1 LLNQVPVSRLTF
13 ACLTEFVVHVNF
25 QIRLG
30 DVSNRNYY
38 AAAGAV
44 LKNDRVSVYSDNPS
58 AKITL
63 AFDCDTRLDF
73 RCLTCKPLIIGQFVE
88 SALDTGRRNLK
99 RVWRVDEIFNIQHGA
114 EMVTHFGTILVS
126 DSSRLI
132 NEQSDYRTAF
142 RAGKFR
148 VYQFE
153 PKIDS
158 SLFS

>member
-1 LLNQVPVSRLTF
+1 
-13 ACLTEFVVHVNF
+13 
-25 QIRLG
+25 
-30 DVSNRNYY
+30 
-38 AAAGAV
+38 
-44 LKNDRVSVYSDNPS
+44 
-58 AKITL
+58 
-63 AFDCDTRLDF
+63 
-73 RCLTCKPLIIGQFVE
+73 
-88 SALDTGRRNLK
+88 
-99 RVWRVDEIFNIQHGA
+99 VDEIFNIQHGA

-148 VYQFE
+148 VHQFE